1 MLLAIDTSTL
11 TIGAAVCD
19 ADGVLSQASESG
31 TRAHAELL
39 APAIEE
45 ALHAASS
52 RPADLDAVVVGV
64 GPGPFTGLRVGIV
77 TAAVMGHTLDIPVH
91 GVCSLDAI
99 AFEVAAGHRAEVGPD
114 GEFLVATDAR
124 RKEVYWAHYRLSD
137 SAVGFTRVSDPAV
150 NKAAD
155 LSAELAALPGFGA
168 GPSLYSESLNPAQ
181 GPQNVSPAQ
190 LGLLGVLALADPT
203 GVGAPILRDE
213 QPLYLRRPDA
223 SAPAAPPTR

>member
-11 TIGAAVCD
+11 TIGAAICD

-91 GVCSLDAI
+91 GVCSLMPLPLRWLLATEPRL
-99 AFEVAAGHRAEVGPD
+99 APLASSWSPRMRA
-114 GEFLVATDAR
+114 AR
-124 RKEVYWAHYRLSD
+124 RSTGRTTG
-137 SAVGFTRVSDPAV
+137 SAT
-150 NKAAD
+150 
-155 LSAELAALPGFGA
+155 
-168 GPSLYSESLNPAQ
+168 
-181 GPQNVSPAQ
+181 
-190 LGLLGVLALADPT
+190 
-203 GVGAPILRDE
+203 
-213 QPLYLRRPDA
+213 QPLGSLG
-223 SAPAAPPTR
+223 